1 MKKDDLISGSK
12 WHMQKTIDSIN
23 SVKGENVIKS
33 VVGMRSKSV
42 QRYRKILI
50 LVWKSTSKE
59 IQTDGI
65 FPIQ

>member
-1 MKKDDLISGSK
+1 
-12 WHMQKTIDSIN
+12 MQKSIDRIN

-59 IQTDGI
+59 IQIDVI